1 MAFLCDHIIH
11 IYIYMIYTH
20 THGLCGYVLLKR
32 PKVLAILSSSFG
44 SHQADLLKS
53 DVALPP
59 TVVMMRVWDAL
70 DGAQSFSVPGEE
82 LIGKTSTTL
91 RISQIV

>member
-1 MAFLCDHIIH
+1 M
-11 IYIYMIYTH
+11 
-20 THGLCGYVLLKR
+20 LLKR
-32 PKVLAILSSSFG
+32 PKVLAILSSS

-70 DGAQSFSVPGEE
+70 DAAQSFSVPGEK
-82 LIGKTSTTL
+82 LIGRTSMTL
-91 RISQIV
+91 RISQVM